1 MFDTS
6 LAVGD
11 PVTWWSDTH
20 GRGVE
25 PADPAA
31 VRRTGIIAQVHRSPS
46 DPSRIVAYSV
56 ACCNT
61 LGEYLVTLRPDYG
74 HQPTRTTK

>member
-11 PVTWWSDTH
+11 RVTWWSDTH

-31 VRRTGIIAQVHRSPS
+31 ALHTGIIAQVHRSPS
-46 DPSRIVAYSV
+46 DDSRVVAYSV
-56 ACCNT
+56 ACRST
-61 LGEYLVTLRPDYG
+61 LGEYLVTLRPDYH
-74 HQPTRTTK
+74 HQPTRTE